1 MKDDELSLEEMA
13 LEVLDMLC
21 VALYFAGAKEEHI
34 KELLQ
39 IYPAQID
46 KYFDNLQSSNYGQN
60 EIIDIIKSLKRDYPQ
75 FFNA

>member
-21 VALYFAGAKEEHI
+21 VALHFAGAKEEHI
-34 KELLQ
+34 EELLQ

-46 KYFDNLQSSNYGQN
+46 KYFANLQSSNYGQN